1 MGNRESSASS
11 SAAPLLSFDDAKN
24 LLSNDELKR
33 LETAWDGRESISCE
47 EFFEEVLC
55 HPAIPQST
63 RSLIYSKF
71 SQGASRL
78 SFQNFVVAIVL
89 LTKASRETRSEFLN
103 GEPEIER
110 WIDSPPQLTSRLSEI
125 HYNFYQVL
133 AGVTHLDEQ
142 EVEELEK
149 VFGAINDTK
158 LCKLTRNGFTQLV
171 GGAIEAYFIDGL
183 FRAFDENGDGLI
195 DFKELVCGL
204 SASCRG
210 PDTARLNFAAQLFDE
225 DSDGFLTR
233 SDIETLYNHLNV
245 ETEAQTIRTDANGRA
260 SLTDFACWANETS
273 CVNRLIE
280 TVQQIGHICLGLRP
294 NNAEVELTIVSGFKE
309 RIGLESFAE
318 WNVVSAEWWREWVY
332 ALMSRSKV
340 PPINN
345 SAIVASKAKND
356 WASKVPSLSGEG
368 APLRPGLQE
377 GKDFEVLAPCL
388 WRSLLR
394 WHGSA
399 AREGVSLPRRVVPS
413 SYVDP
418 SSRTPSVPTVELYPL
433 TLLILR
439 HSTASGGW
447 LQSAFEWN
455 ASVKSSMRQSSW
467 CSVCMSRSSTV
478 GEVLSLLINQLRI
491 SDMESARLWAVEIDG
506 KKTRKLLDKDSLT
519 LHDLKIVSFAQ
530 LLLELRNA
538 DMSWPE
544 EVSRLEIS
552 GGDSESSEG
561 EDLPSGKGVT
571 GIYNM
576 GNTCY
581 MNSAIQCLSNT
592 KPLTEYFIE
601 GRHKQDM
608 KKLSST
614 KGTVALEYGS
624 VVAEL
629 WSGKKRNIAPI
640 KLRDAI
646 SANAGGVFAE
656 RTQHDCQEFLSIL
669 LDLLHED
676 LNRVINKPYVELTD
690 SNGRPD
696 VVVAKEAWDAHM
708 RREQSIIVDLF
719 TGQLRSLL
727 TCTVCESMSSRF
739 DAFTC
744 LQLPIPIDHLLLIP
758 VVVVKRDGHVPTRY
772 GLRLDGNTKIGHFKN
787 ELGKHCSLRPNSF
800 RILCLN
806 RTGQLMRNVSKSVE
820 DDATPISVYPNDALF
835 YAFELPPSDDMEEN
849 GEVSGCSPTS
859 NVKESSAHGDVSV
872 HCCHAVSSE
881 VLCSST
887 PKDNSE
893 VLKNCEGTVNSTTA
907 SFAGSESTTADSSTL
922 LPPSN
927 YFIAAPTV
935 IASHRKMQYND
946 TYLLGAARG
955 CTVCLFGV
963 PLVIRFSPGK
973 TTGVELYEEVWLQ
986 VSRFLQNGPSD
997 RSQRTRGTNRAIDAG
1012 EDIRSGYPFDL
1023 CMVDASFEWCS
1034 RCSWACFC
1042 RGCVLPRTG
1051 DVINESLV
1059 AVAVDWKPTALY
1071 LRYQHSVELLCC
1083 DDESVLRAWE
1093 VHYRACSLISCL
1105 SDFTRSELLD
1115 EPIYC
1120 KKCNLKTPTKKSLSI
1135 WRLPRILI
1143 IHFKRFVYVDAER
1156 RWMKSSKVVD
1166 FPLWDLDLSEWVLDQ
1181 DAFDGAKYNC
1191 FAIANHYGAM
1201 ASGHYVAYARNRD
1214 QWYAFND
1221 SRCQAVKESQI
1232 DKKNAYLLFYERA
1245 DA

>member
-1 MGNRESSASS
+1 MGNRESSISGS
-11 SAAPLLSFDDAKN
+11 VAPLMTFDDAKT
-24 LLSNDELKR
+24 LLSSDELKR

-47 EFFEEVLC
+47 EFFDEVLC
-55 HPAIPQST
+55 HPAVPEQT
-63 RSLIYSKF
+63 RSLIYDKF
-71 SQGASRL
+71 CQGAPRL
-78 SFQNFVVAIVL
+78 SFHSFVVAIVL
-89 LTKASRETRSEFLN
+89 LTKASRETRLEFLD

-110 WIDSPPQLTSRLSEI
+110 WIDDPPELTSHLSEI

-133 AGVTHLDEQ
+133 AGVTHLDEH

-149 VFGAINDTK
+149 VFGSINDTK
-158 LCKLTRNGFTQLV
+158 LCKLTQKGFTQLV
-171 GGAIEAYFIDGL
+171 EGAIEAHFIDGL

-225 DSDGFLTR
+225 DNDGFLTS
-233 SDIETLYNHLNV
+233 SDIETLYHHLNV
-245 ETEAQTIRTDANGRA
+245 
-260 SLTDFACWANETS
+260 
-273 CVNRLIE
+273 
-280 TVQQIGHICLGLRP
+280 IGHICLGLRP
-294 NNAEVELTIVSGFKE
+294 SKAEVELTIVSGFKE
-309 RIGLESFAE
+309 RIGLESFTE
-318 WNVVSAEWWREWVY
+318 WNVVSAEWWRQWVY
-332 ALMSRSKV
+332 ALMSKSTV

-345 SAIVASKAKND
+345 STIVASKTKND
-356 WASKVPSLSGEG
+356 WASKAPSLSGEG

-394 WHGSA
+394 WHGGA

-413 SYVDP
+413 SYVEP
-418 SSRTPSVPTVELYPL
+418 SSRTPSLLTVELYPL

-447 LQSAFEWN
+447 LQSAFERN
-455 ASVKSSMRQSSW
+455 ASVKSSMRQSPW
-467 CSVCMSRSSTV
+467 CSVCMSRGSTV
-478 GEVLSLLINQLRI
+478 GEVLTLLINQLHI
-491 SDMESARLWAVEIDG
+491 NDVESARLWTIEVDG
-506 KKTRKLLDKDSLT
+506 KRSRKLLDKDSLT
-519 LHDLKIVSFAQ
+519 LHDLKIANFAQ

-544 EVSRLEIS
+544 EVSRLETG

-561 EDLPSGKGVT
+561 EESPTSSGVT

-601 GRHKQDM
+601 GRHKLDM
-608 KKLSST
+608 KKQNSA
-614 KGTVALEYGS
+614 KGSVAWEYGN
-624 VVAEL
+624 VVEEL

-646 SANAGGVFAE
+646 SAGVGGLFSE

-676 LNRVINKPYVELTD
+676 LNRVLNKPYVELTD
-690 SNGRPD
+690 SDGRPD
-696 VVVAKEAWDAHM
+696 AVVAKEAQPFSVIMNFQAWDAHV

-727 TCTVCESMSSRF
+727 TCTICQTMSSRF

-744 LQLPIPIDHLLLIP
+744 LQLPIPIDRLLLIP

-772 GLRLDGNTKIGHFKN
+772 GLRLAGSTKIAHFKI
-787 ELGKHCSLRPNSF
+787 ELGKLCSLRPTSF
-800 RILCLN
+800 CILCLN
-806 RTGQLMRNVSKSVE
+806 RTGQLMRNVSKSLE
-820 DDATPISVYPNDALF
+820 DDSTPISMYPNDALF
-835 YAFELPPSDDMEEN
+835 YAFELPPSDDVPQINEMPKLDGPNDGDDVTHAE
-849 GEVSGCSPTS
+849 
-859 NVKESSAHGDVSV
+859 GDVPV
-872 HCCHAVSSE
+872 HGCA
-881 VLCSST
+881 
-887 PKDNSE
+887 
-893 VLKNCEGTVNSTTA
+893 G
-907 SFAGSESTTADSSTL
+907 GSESPCSTSEGGHCVDEKDAIKTELTSLTGSDGPETCDSSNL
-922 LPPSN
+922 SQPST
-927 YFIAAPTV
+927 YFMSAPAV
-935 IASHRKMQYND
+935 IAVHRKMQYND
-946 TYLLGAARG
+946 AYLLGATRG
-955 CTVCLFGV
+955 CTTCVFGV
-963 PLVIRFSPGK
+963 PLIIRFCRGK
-973 TTGVELYEEVWLQ
+973 TTGTELYEEVWFH

-997 RSQRTRGTNRAIDAG
+997 RPQRAKGTNRAIDAG

-1023 CMVDASFEWCS
+1023 CTVDASFEWCS

-1042 RGCVLPRTG
+1042 RGCILPRTG
-1051 DVINESLV
+1051 GIINEKLV

-1105 SDFTRSELLD
+1105 NDFTRSELLD

-1143 IHFKRFVYVDAER
+1143 IHFKRFVYVDSER

-1166 FPLWDLDLSEWVLDQ
+1166 FPLWDLDLSQWVLDPEAS
-1181 DAFDGAKYNC
+1181 DNAKYNC

-1232 DKKNAYLLFYERA
+1232 DKKSAYLLFYERA